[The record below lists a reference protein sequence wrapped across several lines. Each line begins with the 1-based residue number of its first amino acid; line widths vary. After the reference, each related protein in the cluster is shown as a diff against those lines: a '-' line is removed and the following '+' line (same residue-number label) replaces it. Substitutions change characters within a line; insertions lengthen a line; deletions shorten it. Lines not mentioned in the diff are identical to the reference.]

1 MAAPLSSPVVHFLLH
16 LFVFI
21 SFSNAQTPTNAGI
34 IIDLERDPA
43 TLQYIVKVNLGTP
56 QVEVK
61 LVVDL
66 AGELPWF
73 NCHEGYDSS
82 SVEPIICTSPIC
94 SQAEKPVGTCAE
106 PESETCSINLRNPV
120 TRSIGQGEL
129 ISDIVSVTSNPD
141 SQATP
146 VLSSRSFAFGC
157 AANSNIL
164 SGFAT
169 SSKGAAGLGRSSAL
183 SLPSQFADGFQFP
196 NIFAVDLHDGITD
209 EKVLERSGK
218 IYFGGGPYIH
228 YLWGISDLADRVLT
242 YTPLLINPKR
252 KDEYF
257 VDVKSIQVHGETVP
271 IDENLLSIDDT
282 TGMGGTK
289 IDIGVPYTTLETSI
303 YKAFIK
309 AHTEWVDRLNIANAE
324 LMDFPNITI
333 VAPVAPFTVCY
344 DSSTIIIRGPSVVN
358 NVAPSVSFVFPTSV
372 WNISFFDLV
381 IAEEGVACVAFV
393 DGGLNPITSIV
404 IGARQIGFL
413 EFDISRSRL
422 GFEEPNL
429 KECVG
434 C

>member
-1 MAAPLSSPVVHFLLH
+1 MVK
-16 LFVFI
+16 
-21 SFSNAQTPTNAGI
+21 I
-34 IIDLERDPA
+34 I
-43 TLQYIVKVNLGTP
+43 QGTP
-56 QVEVK
+56 QAEVK

-66 AGELPWF
+66 AGELPMF

-82 SVEPIICTSPIC
+82 LIEPIICTSPIY
-94 SQAEKPVGTCAE
+94 SQADKPVGTCAE
-106 PESETCSINLRNPV
+106 PDSETCSINVRNPA

-129 ISDIVSVTSNPD
+129 ISDIVTVTSNPD

-146 VLSSRSFAFGC
+146 VPSSRSFAFCC

-164 SGFAT
+164 TGLAT
-169 SSKGAAGLGRSSAL
+169 SSKGVAGLGRSSAL
-183 SLPSQFADGFQFP
+183 SLPSQFADGFRFP
-196 NIFAVDLHDGITD
+196 NIFSVDLHDSVKD
-209 EKVLERSGK
+209 EKVVETTGK

-228 YLWGISDLADRVLT
+228 YFWGISDLADRVLT
-242 YTPLLINPKR
+242 YTPLLINPKS

-271 IDENLLSIDDT
+271 MDENLLSIEET
-282 TGMGGTK
+282 TG
-289 IDIGVPYTTLETSI
+289 IGTSI

-309 AHTEWVDRLNIANAE
+309 AHTEWVDRLNIAIAE
-324 LMDFPNITI
+324 LMDFPNITM
-333 VAPVAPFTVCY
+333 VAPVSPFTTCY
-344 DSSTIIIRGPSVVN
+344 DSSTIILRGPSVVN

-381 IAEEGVACVAFV
+381 IAEEGVAYVAFV
-393 DGGLNPITSIV
+393 DGGLNPVTSLV

-422 GFEEPNL
+422 GFEKPNL